1 LKVRESKIY
10 TLSTI
15 KRNFIYNALL
25 SLSHV
30 IFPLITFPYVAR
42 IILPTGIGEVVFIES
57 ICKYV
62 ILFSALGIPIYGV
75 REIAKVKTDQIKLNR
90 LFTEL
95 VLLNGMLTVVVLGLF
110 IVSFLCIDV
119 FSSDINFYILG
130 CFLILSNVFTIEWYF
145 QGIEQF
151 KFITLRNLLVKTILT
166 FLIFTLVKE
175 RSDVL
180 IYFTIIVLGSVL
192 NAIINFKYALKIVRL
207 DFKLDFKGLK
217 RHVKPLFF
225 IFSSIAFISIYTLL
239 DTIMLGFMTNAET
252 VGLYSAGL
260 KVSRIP
266 IMFVGALGLV
276 LLPKL
281 SEQFHNGEMEEFKLM
296 IQKSLQ
302 FVFTFSI
309 PVIFFLLSLSHEAI
323 VIFAGNNFIKS
334 GSVLM
339 ILSALSLL
347 IGLSNIFGLQILTP
361 MGKDKFLSYS
371 VLLGVVVSVGLNLLL
386 VPKYQENGAAWSNLI
401 AEITVTA
408 ATFYFAN
415 KSIKISFDWVFI
427 FKNIVFA
434 LPLFLIPNVVSQLHM
449 DTITGLVISI
459 VISVVYFILIQLYV
473 IKNTLIRNLKNS
485 VLH

>member
-1 LKVRESKIY
+1 
-10 TLSTI
+10 
-15 KRNFIYNALL
+15 
-25 SLSHV
+25 
-30 IFPLITFPYVAR
+30 
-42 IILPTGIGEVVFIES
+42 
-57 ICKYV
+57 
-62 ILFSALGIPIYGV
+62 
-75 REIAKVKTDQIKLNR
+75 
-90 LFTEL
+90 
-95 VLLNGMLTVVVLGLF
+95 
-110 IVSFLCIDV
+110 
-119 FSSDINFYILG
+119 
-130 CFLILSNVFTIEWYF
+130 
-145 QGIEQF
+145 
-151 KFITLRNLLVKTILT
+151 
-166 FLIFTLVKE
+166 VKE